1 MITTELK
8 FYLNPEF
15 EKTGVEKEEK
25 TIKLFGIV
33 VFRKTVYYP
42 KLKEDDVFNTIGTR
56 F

>member
-1 MITTELK
+1 MIKSELK
-8 FYLNPEF
+8 FYQNPEF
-15 EKTGVEKEEK
+15 ERSGVEKEEK

-42 KLKEDDVFNTIGTR
+42 KLKQDDVFNTIGTR